1 MTNVWPQW
9 EKWNISKAIVFPPFN
24 SWLNFR
30 FLGQFGIKILIVRQ
44 INTTFFIW
52 ILKNQLEPAIIWK
65 LVACKRITS
74 KILELD
80 ESIPQPA
87 IRYGDIGQRIP
98 VLTAVNWSQHLCAIL
113 SAMCAIS
120 GCSWASKLAR
130 KCEIKHWFPCGA
142 DGRSAVGVR
151 SRDYQFF
158 SDG

>member
-1 MTNVWPQW
+1 M
-9 EKWNISKAIVFPPFN
+9 
-24 SWLNFR
+24 
-30 FLGQFGIKILIVRQ
+30 
-44 INTTFFIW
+44 
-52 ILKNQLEPAIIWK
+52 LEH
-65 LVACKRITS
+65 
-74 KILELD
+74 D

-142 DGRSAVGVR
+142 DGRTVGGRCTVTWLPIFFGWV
-151 SRDYQFF
+151 DYLSYETSTWHLDTWPPEDTWYGVILWVLRVLGLAEKMKNWPKPKFF
-158 SDG
+158 RCRVDFLQS